1 MQNNKSHFL
10 LAAKLVLAA
19 LLLLGLLSRAAA
31 DLAPR
36 VPLAEFLW
44 YAAVGGLGLVGIV
57 VVGAVVSLTV
67 SQFVLRNGG
76 TDAQWF
82 WFRSEPQGLVALRA
96 QAKAHAARQGHEPS

>member
-1 MQNNKSHFL
+1 MQINKSHFL

-19 LLLLGLLSRAAA
+19 LLLLGLVSVAAA
-31 DLAPR
+31 DLAPQ
-36 VPLAEFLW
+36 VPLAVFLR
-44 YAAVGGLGLVGIV
+44 YATFGGLGLVAIIM
-57 VVGAVVSLTV
+57 VGAVVSLTV
-67 SQFVLRNGG
+67 SQFVLRHGG

>member
-1 MQNNKSHFL
+1 MQNHKSDFV

-19 LLLLGLLSRAAA
+19 VLLLGLLSVAAA

-36 VPLAEFLW
+36 VPLATFLW
-44 YAAVGGLGLVGIV
+44 YATVGGLGLVAIV

-67 SQFVLRNGG
+67 SQFVLRHGG

-82 WFRSEPQGLVALRA
+82 WFRSEPRGLVQLRA
-96 QAKAHAARQGHEPS
+96 QAKAHAVQPGQEPS